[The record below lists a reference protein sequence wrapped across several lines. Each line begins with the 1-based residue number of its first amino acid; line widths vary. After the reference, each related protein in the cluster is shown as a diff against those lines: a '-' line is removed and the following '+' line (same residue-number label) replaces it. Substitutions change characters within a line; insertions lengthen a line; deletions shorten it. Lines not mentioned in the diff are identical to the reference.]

1 MKFSIIALLLATT
14 PEMVFS
20 KRMGAV
26 DTAHHKTIDVL
37 HQNSAATLDEE
48 PRFSLLRLLRF
59 LSGGDDDDDDDDG
72 DGDGDGDDDG
82 DGDGDDDDDDGD
94 DDDDDGDDDDDD
106 DDGDDSKR

>member
-72 DGDGDGDDDG
+72 DGDGDDDG